1 MTALGD
7 HHKSEAWARIRSG
20 GSAVLTHAHGR
31 RRISVDLSSPRGRR
45 AGWRLLRLSLS
56 SAWAAPHL
64 YVGGY
69 PPHVGRAP
77 SIRGQSPLYTWAE
90 PPLYVGGAPL
100 YTWAEP
106 PLYVGGAPSIRG
118 RSPSI
123 RGRSPSIRGRSPLCT
138 WAGPRLRMG
147 FALFAGRAPSLRG
160 RSPSSARAE
169 PAPSR
174 RRPCSLS
181 TRASPAL
188 CPPRR
193 PHSSL
198 LLDPGSA
205 PSKVGV
211 RARCCRSPRGRVAL
225 RMRCAR

>member
-1 MTALGD
+1 MCNKDCKHPAPGPDTAESTRHCALLIPLTALGD

-31 RRISVDLSSPRGRR
+31 RRISVDLSSPRGQR
-45 AGWRLLRLSLS
+45 AGWMPLRLSLS

-64 YVGGY
+64 YVGG
-69 PPHVGRAP
+69 PP
-77 SIRGQSPLYTWAE
+77 ST
-90 PPLYVGGAPL
+90 
-100 YTWAEP
+100 
-106 PLYVGGAPSIRG
+106 
-118 RSPSI
+118 
-123 RGRSPSIRGRSPLCT
+123 RGRSPLCT

-147 FALFAGRAPSLRG
+147 YALFAGRATSLRG
-160 RSPSSARAE
+160 GSPSSSSWAE

-188 CPPRR
+188 CSPRR

-225 RMRCAR
+225 KMRCAL